1 MMNRNQLCE
10 ESGEE
15 HSIKKRQAKTVEDER
30 GPVGSGCHEL
40 GEGWRHLNTCCLLL
54 CSVFLLLTA
63 PLLPVP
69 LPCPSLQDFSP
80 SAPQSAPSKLID
92 FWESRILCFF
102 ESLALGKE
110 PVLFPSCVE
119 NIELP

>member
-1 MMNRNQLCE
+1 MNRNQLCE
-10 ESGEE
+10 GSGEE
-15 HSIKKRQAKTVEDER
+15 HSIKKRQAKTVEDEKR
-30 GPVGSGCHEL
+30 PVGSGCHEL
-40 GEGWRHLNTCCLLL
+40 GEGWRHLHTCCLLL
-54 CSVFLLLTA
+54 YSVLLLLTT

-69 LPCPSLQDFSP
+69 IPCPSLQDFSP
-80 SAPQSAPSKLID
+80 SASQSAPSKLTD
-92 FWESRILCFF
+92 LWESRILCFF